1 MATTLDS
8 LFTERH
14 SAMVSYELGPH
25 GQELAKQTLGKVF
38 QKECIRVKSQR
49 LSQGKAQSLVPK
61 WWVKGRVQ
69 QSEVDEEAEPVITVL
84 DAKIRILLR
93 KGNQTAQTLFL

>member
-1 MATTLDS
+1 MTTLDS
-8 LFTERH
+8 LFMERH

-61 WWVKGRVQ
+61 WWVKERVQ
-69 QSEVDEEAEPVITVL
+69 QRVITESWMPRSEFCL
-84 DAKIRILLR
+84 G
-93 KGNQTAQTLFL
+93 KGTKLHGLCSPEKPLS